1 MSLFQPL
8 TLNWE
13 GRDYVIPP
21 DRVMGAIATVE
32 DVITLGELANVSQS
46 GNINISKL
54 ARAYSALITYAG
66 AMNASW
72 EVVYKSMFQ
81 GNQQVALLAVRSLL
95 IMMMPPG
102 TIQLGEVKPQGKAK
116 AGSRSSKRPTKRP
129 SA

>member
-8 TLNWE
+8 VLNWE
-13 GRDYVIPP
+13 GRDYTIPS
-21 DRVMGAIATVE
+21 DRVMGAIAVVE
-32 DVITLGELANVSQS
+32 EVITLGELARVSQS
-46 GNINISKL
+46 GNVNISKL
-54 ARAYSALITYAG
+54 ARAYSVLITYAG
-66 AMNASW
+66 ATNASW

-95 IMMMPPG
+95 VMMMPPG
-102 TIQLGEVKPQGKAK
+102 TIQLGEVKPGKAK